1 MVFLG
6 KIISILLVHAFLV
19 SCTIFPFYSHRNKKD
34 KVTRNKYTQNL
45 ENNAP
50 SGAYLASYD
59 VNWQLDYDCRNNWKF
74 QQGNTSLPVSECPQN
89 DSNFIGMAISGG
101 GSRSAVFSAAVFFE
115 LRRYGILQ
123 QVDVIS
129 SVSGGSLTAA
139 YYTLSCDQSDNP
151 QECPP
156 TVEGPPRFIWEP
168 EEVFSNLEKN
178 FIGRWVLNWFWP
190 DNILRYWLTYYDR
203 TDVMVET
210 FSDNLFDNSILG
222 GEGFRFHDLN
232 PQRPFLIIN
241 ATDNTRQATKDIR
254 SDNLNLDFTFT
265 DKHFSKI
272 KSSLAQYPIANAV
285 MASSAFPAAFNYNTL
300 RNYSADEKRYVHLF
314 DGGTSD
320 NLGLSAL
327 EKILSKI
334 DPPSKRQPDKQIK
347 LLVILIDAYR
357 PTRGKSSR
365 DPDPRSVFDFILDSN
380 FIDAYDTLMAKM
392 RDDKI
397 DKMISILNNGDS
409 RSGKLIHFEF
419 DDLKEIRPDI
429 YEVLKNID
437 TSFSIESNDANCLK
451 EAARILVASEM
462 EKLRES
468 NSWSKLIQYPP
479 SEAYQIEP
487 CLPEKNNQ

>member
-1 MVFLG
+1 
-6 KIISILLVHAFLV
+6 
-19 SCTIFPFYSHRNKKD
+19 
-34 KVTRNKYTQNL
+34 
-45 ENNAP
+45 
-50 SGAYLASYD
+50 
-59 VNWQLDYDCRNNWKF
+59 
-74 QQGNTSLPVSECPQN
+74 
-89 DSNFIGMAISGG
+89 
-101 GSRSAVFSAAVFFE
+101 
-115 LRRYGILQ
+115 
-123 QVDVIS
+123 
-129 SVSGGSLTAA
+129 
-139 YYTLSCDQSDNP
+139 
-151 QECPP
+151 
-156 TVEGPPRFIWEP
+156 
-168 EEVFSNLEKN
+168 
-178 FIGRWVLNWFWP
+178 
-190 DNILRYWLTYYDR
+190 
-203 TDVMVET
+203 MVET

-254 SDNLNLDFTFT
+254 SYNLNLDFTFT

-327 EKILSKI
+327 EKVLTKI
-334 DPPSKRQPDKQIK
+334 EAPPKRQPDKKIK

-397 DKMISILNNGDS
+397 NRMRNMLNNNDNK
-409 RSGKLIHFEF
+409 SGKLIHVKF
-419 DDLKEIRPDI
+419 DDLIKINPNI
-429 YEVLKNID
+429 YEVVKNID
-437 TSFSIESNDANCLK
+437 TTFNIGSNEANCLK
-451 EAARILVASEM
+451 HAARILVKGEM
-462 EKLRES
+462 EKLRAS
-468 NSWSKLIQYPP
+468 HLWSTLVQDPP
-479 SEAYQIEP
+479 SAAYPIEP
-487 CLPEKNNQ
+487 CQPEENNQ